1 MNRVDAW
8 LLHVSNGLVT
18 VTGLVY
24 AWMAYFAE
32 SDDPYAIV
40 GHPWQPHVQHAH
52 VWVAPL
58 LVLMLGHL
66 WNRHMQPHLGRN
78 TRTRRGSGVG
88 MLLAALPMIF
98 SGYAIQTAIEPQWR
112 TIWVV
117 VHLAASA
124 LWLGGYLIHLAVK
137 LIRRRSGIPLD

>member
-24 AWMAYFAE
+24 AWMAYFMKPA
-32 SDDPYAIV
+32 DPYAIV

-58 LVLMLGHL
+58 LLLVVGHL
-66 WNRHMQPHLGRN
+66 WSRHMQPHLRQN
-78 TRTRRGSGVG
+78 SRKRRISGIG
-88 MLLAALPMIF
+88 MLLAVLPMAF

-112 TIWVV
+112 MVWVV
-117 VHLAASA
+117 VHLATSL
-124 LWLGGYLIHLAVK
+124 LWIAGYLVHIAHKWIVK
-137 LIRRRSGIPLD
+137 RR